1 MPPENSKLGSN
12 KVIRGRFAEEFAA
25 YRPWR
30 LESSS
35 TVYRHAHRGGL
46 NRYQRAARI
55 YDRRLDSVIQPSRRL
70 LAQRSSTYNAD
81 KTARQIL
88 LRFGSLRIPMT
99 PAAKFLSIAP
109 IET

>member
-1 MPPENSKLGSN
+1 LWRIGPGGWNQVLRFIATHTGQGSTDISAPHGST
-12 KVIRGRFAEEFAA
+12 VAVSIRGGE
-25 YRPWR
+25 
-30 LESSS
+30 
-35 TVYRHAHRGGL
+35 
-46 NRYQRAARI
+46 
-55 YDRRLDSVIQPSRRL
+55 PSRRL
-70 LAQRSSTYNAD
+70 LAQGSSTHNAD